1 LVERAHSKKEFMT
14 FDQQPVLITGASQ
27 GIGRSIAIAFA
38 SETSRPLILMA
49 RNFENLSETKKLCEA
64 EGNQRIELI
73 ACDAADANAV
83 ESIELP
89 ADLPEPSLLINNA
102 GSYLYKPLETT
113 TEEEFRHQIDVNLFT
128 AVNVTSRFLPS
139 LKERERGL
147 IINISSVGATR
158 GLAESGAYSAAKHA
172 LLGYTR
178 SLRKELLG
186 TNVGVTALNLGQ
198 THSPSWSGSSVSPI
212 DLIDP
217 KDVAALII
225 AISGL
230 SPRSVV
236 EELLLQ
242 PQHGKVP
249 PM

>member
-1 LVERAHSKKEFMT
+1 MT

-38 SETSRPLILMA
+38 TDTERPLLLMA
-49 RNFENLSETKKLCEA
+49 RNLENLEETKRLCVA
-64 EGNQRIELI
+64 EGASRVELI
-73 ACDAADANAV
+73 ACDATDANAV
-83 ESIELP
+83 QNIALP
-89 ADLPEPSLLINNA
+89 DDLTEPSLIINNA

-113 TEEEFRHQIDVNLFT
+113 TEDEFRKQIDVNLFT
-128 AVNVTSRFLPS
+128 AVNVTSRFLPA
-139 LKERERGL
+139 LKQKERGL
-147 IINISSVGATR
+147 IVNISSVGATR

-198 THSPSWSGSSVSPI
+198 THSPSWAGSSVSPV

-217 KDVAALII
+217 KDVASLIV

>member
-1 LVERAHSKKEFMT
+1 MT

-38 SETSRPLILMA
+38 SETERPLLLMA
-49 RNFENLSETKKLCEA
+49 RSLENLEETKSLCEA
-64 EGNQRIELI
+64 EGAVRVELS
-73 ACDAADANAV
+73 ACDATDAEAV
-83 ESIELP
+83 KSVTLP
-89 ADLPEPSLLINNA
+89 DDLQEPSLIINNA

-113 TEEEFRHQIDVNLFT
+113 TEAEFRKQIDVNLFT
-128 AVNVTSRFLPS
+128 AVNVTSRFLPA
-139 LKERERGL
+139 LKQKERGL
-147 IINISSVGATR
+147 IVNISSVGATR

-186 TNVGVTALNLGQ
+186 TDVGVTALNLGQ
-198 THSPSWSGSSVSPI
+198 THSPSWAGSSVSPV

-217 KDVAALII
+217 KDVASLIV
-225 AISGL
+225 AISRL

>member
-1 LVERAHSKKEFMT
+1 MT

-27 GIGRSIAIAFA
+27 GIGRSIAITFA
-38 SETSRPLILMA
+38 SETDRPLILMA
-49 RNFENLSETKKLCEA
+49 RNLQNLSETKELCEA
-64 EGNQRIELI
+64 EGANRVELI
-73 ACDAADANAV
+73 ACDATDAEAV
-83 ESIELP
+83 KSVTLP
-89 ADLPEPSLLINNA
+89 ADMPEPSLLINNA
-102 GSYLYKPLETT
+102 GSYLYKPLENT
-113 TEEEFRHQIDVNLFT
+113 TEGEFRHQINVNLFT
-128 AVNVTSRFLPS
+128 AVNVTSHFLPS
-139 LKERERGL
+139 LKKMERGL
-147 IINISSVGATR
+147 IVNISSVGATR

-186 TNVGVTALNLGQ
+186 TSVGVTALNLGQ
-198 THSPSWSGSSVSPI
+198 THSPSWAGSSVSPV

-217 KDVAALII
+217 KDVASLIV
-225 AISGL
+225 AISRL

>member
-1 LVERAHSKKEFMT
+1 MT

-27 GIGRSIAIAFA
+27 GIGRSIAITFA
-38 SETSRPLILMA
+38 SETDRPLILMA
-49 RNFENLSETKKLCEA
+49 RNLQNLSETKELCEA
-64 EGNQRIELI
+64 EGANRVELI
-73 ACDAADANAV
+73 ACDATDAEAV
-83 ESIELP
+83 KSVTLP
-89 ADLPEPSLLINNA
+89 ADMPEPSLLINNA

-113 TEEEFRHQIDVNLFT
+113 TEGEFRHQINVNLFT
-128 AVNVTSRFLPS
+128 AVNVTSHFLPS
-139 LKERERGL
+139 LKKMERGL
-147 IINISSVGATR
+147 IVNISSVGATR

-198 THSPSWSGSSVSPI
+198 THSPSWAGSSVSPV

-217 KDVAALII
+217 KDVASLIV
-225 AISGL
+225 AISRL

>member
-1 LVERAHSKKEFMT
+1 MI

-38 SETSRPLILMA
+38 SKTSRPLILMA
-49 RNFENLSETKKLCEA
+49 RNLENLSETKRLCKA
-64 EGNQRIELI
+64 EGDNRAELI
-73 ACDAADANAV
+73 ACDATDAEAV
-83 ESIELP
+83 NRIKLP
-89 ADLPEPSLLINNA
+89 ADMPEPSLLINNA
-102 GSYLYKPLETT
+102 GSYLYKSLEST
-113 TEEEFRHQIDVNLFT
+113 TEQEFRHQIDVNLFT

-139 LKERERGL
+139 LIEKERGL
-147 IINISSVGATR
+147 IVNISSVGATR

-217 KDVAALII
+217 KDVASMIV
-225 AISGL
+225 AISEL
-230 SPRSVV
+230 SARSVV

>member
-1 LVERAHSKKEFMT
+1 MT
-14 FDQQPVLITGASQ
+14 FDQQAVLITGASQ

-38 SETSRPLILMA
+38 SDTQRPLLLMA
-49 RNFENLSETKKLCEA
+49 RNLQNLTETKRLCEV
-64 EGNQRIELI
+64 EGANRVELI
-73 ACDAADANAV
+73 VCDATDAEAV
-83 ESIELP
+83 KSIKLP
-89 ADLPEPSLLINNA
+89 AEMPEPSLLINNA
-102 GSYLYKPLETT
+102 GSYLYKPLSTT
-113 TEEEFRHQIDVNLFT
+113 TEGEFRHQIDVNLFT

-139 LKERERGL
+139 LKQKERGL
-147 IINISSVGATR
+147 IVNISSVGATR

-198 THSPSWSGSSVSPI
+198 THSPSWAGSSVSPV

-217 KDVAALII
+217 KDVATLIV

>member
-1 LVERAHSKKEFMT
+1 MT

-38 SETSRPLILMA
+38 SETDRPLILMA
-49 RNFENLSETKKLCEA
+49 RNLENLAETKRICEA
-64 EGNQRIELI
+64 EGKNRVELV
-73 ACDAADANAV
+73 ACDATDAEAV
-83 ESIELP
+83 KNISLP
-89 ADLPEPSLLINNA
+89 ADLSEPSLIINNA
-102 GSYLYKPLETT
+102 GSYLYKPLEST
-113 TEEEFRHQIDVNLFT
+113 TEDEFRKQIDVNLFT
-128 AVNVTSRFLPS
+128 AVNVTSRFLPV
-139 LKERERGL
+139 LKRKERGL
-147 IINISSVGATR
+147 IVNISSVGATR

-198 THSPSWSGSSVSPI
+198 THSPSWAGSSVSPV

-217 KDVAALII
+217 KDVASLIV
-225 AISGL
+225 AISNL

>member
-1 LVERAHSKKEFMT
+1 MKFEE
-14 FDQQPVLITGASQ
+14 QPVLITGASQ

-38 SETSRPLILMA
+38 SETDRPLILMA
-49 RNFENLSETKKLCEA
+49 RNADNLAETKQLCEA
-64 EGNQRIELI
+64 ESGGRVEFI
-73 ACDAADANAV
+73 ACDATDAKAV
-83 ESIELP
+83 KSIRTP
-89 ADLPEPSLLINNA
+89 ADMPEPSLLINNA
-102 GSYLYKPLETT
+102 GSYLYKPLTT
-113 TEEEFRHQIDVNLFT
+113 TTDDEFRHQIDVNLFT
-128 AVNVTSRFLPS
+128 AVNITNRFLPS
-139 LKERERGL
+139 LKQKQRGL
-147 IINISSVGATR
+147 IVNISSVGATR

-186 TNVGVTALNLGQ
+186 TNIGVTALNLGQ
-198 THSPSWSGSSVSPI
+198 THSPSWAGSSISPV

-217 KDVAALII
+217 KDVASLIV
-225 AISGL
+225 AISRL
-230 SPRSVV
+230 SSRSVV

>member
-1 LVERAHSKKEFMT
+1 MT

-38 SETSRPLILMA
+38 SDTQRPLLLMA
-49 RNFENLSETKKLCEA
+49 RNLENLTETKRLCEA
-64 EGNQRIELI
+64 EGNNRIELF
-73 ACDAADANAV
+73 ACDATDAEALKNV
-83 ESIELP
+83 EIP
-89 ADLPEPSLLINNA
+89 ADVPNPSLLINNA

-113 TEEEFRHQIDVNLFT
+113 TEDEFRHQINVNLFT
-128 AVNVTSRFLPS
+128 AVNVTSRFLPL
-139 LKERERGL
+139 LKKKDRGL
-147 IINISSVGATR
+147 IVNISSVGATR
-158 GLAESGAYSAAKHA
+158 GLADSGAYSAAKHA

-186 TNVGVTALNLGQ
+186 THVGVTALNLGQ
-198 THSPSWSGSSVSPI
+198 THSPSWAGSSVSPV

-217 KDVAALII
+217 KDVAALIV

>member
-1 LVERAHSKKEFMT
+1 MT

-38 SETSRPLILMA
+38 SDTERPLLLMA
-49 RNFENLSETKKLCEA
+49 RNLQNLSETKRLCEA
-64 EGNQRIELI
+64 EGANRVELI
-73 ACDAADANAV
+73 ACDATDAEAV
-83 ESIELP
+83 KGITLP
-89 ADLPEPSLLINNA
+89 DGMPEPSLLINNA
-102 GSYLYKPLETT
+102 GSYLYKSLQST
-113 TEEEFRHQIDVNLFT
+113 TEQEFRHQIDVNLFT

-139 LKERERGL
+139 LKQKERGL
-147 IINISSVGATR
+147 IVNISSVGATR

-186 TNVGVTALNLGQ
+186 TNIGVTALNLGQ
-198 THSPSWSGSSVSPI
+198 THSPSWSGSSISPI

-217 KDVAALII
+217 KDVASMIV

-230 SPRSVV
+230 SARSVV

>member
-1 LVERAHSKKEFMT
+1 MT

-27 GIGRSIAIAFA
+27 GIGRSIAITFA
-38 SETSRPLILMA
+38 SETDRPLILMA
-49 RNFENLSETKKLCEA
+49 RNLQNLSETKELCEA
-64 EGNQRIELI
+64 EGANRVELI
-73 ACDAADANAV
+73 ACDATDAEAV
-83 ESIELP
+83 KSVTLP
-89 ADLPEPSLLINNA
+89 ADMPEPSLLINNA

-113 TEEEFRHQIDVNLFT
+113 TEGEFRHQINVNLFT
-128 AVNVTSRFLPS
+128 AVNVTSHFLPS
-139 LKERERGL
+139 LKKMERGL
-147 IINISSVGATR
+147 IVNISSVGATR

-198 THSPSWSGSSVSPI
+198 THSPSWAGSSVSPV

-217 KDVAALII
+217 KDVASLIV

>member
-1 LVERAHSKKEFMT
+1 MI

-38 SETSRPLILMA
+38 SKTSRPLILMA
-49 RNFENLSETKKLCEA
+49 RNLENLSETKRLCKA
-64 EGNQRIELI
+64 EGDNRAELI
-73 ACDAADANAV
+73 ACDATDAEAV
-83 ESIELP
+83 NRIKLP
-89 ADLPEPSLLINNA
+89 ADMPEPSLLINNA
-102 GSYLYKPLETT
+102 GSYLYKSLEST
-113 TEEEFRHQIDVNLFT
+113 TEQEFRHQIDVNLFT

-139 LKERERGL
+139 LKEKERGL
-147 IINISSVGATR
+147 IVNISSVGATR

-217 KDVAALII
+217 KDVASMIV
-225 AISGL
+225 AISEL
-230 SPRSVV
+230 SARSVV

>member
-1 LVERAHSKKEFMT
+1 MK

-38 SETSRPLILMA
+38 SKTSRPLILMA
-49 RNFENLSETKKLCEA
+49 RNLENLSETKRLCKA
-64 EGNQRIELI
+64 EGDNRAELI
-73 ACDAADANAV
+73 ACDATDAEAV
-83 ESIELP
+83 NRIKLP
-89 ADLPEPSLLINNA
+89 ADMPEPSLLINNA
-102 GSYLYKPLETT
+102 GSYLYKSLETT
-113 TEEEFRHQIDVNLFT
+113 TVQEFRHQIDVNLFT

-139 LKERERGL
+139 LKEKKRGL
-147 IINISSVGATR
+147 IVNISSVGATR

-217 KDVAALII
+217 KDVASMIV
-225 AISGL
+225 AISEL
-230 SPRSVV
+230 SARSVV

>member
-1 LVERAHSKKEFMT
+1 MT

-38 SETSRPLILMA
+38 ADTERPLILMA
-49 RNFENLSETKKLCEA
+49 RNLENLAETKRLCKE
-64 EGNQRIELI
+64 EGGNRVELV
-73 ACDAADANAV
+73 ACDATDAEAV
-83 ESIELP
+83 KNIRLP
-89 ADLPEPSLLINNA
+89 DDLSEPSLLINNA

-113 TEEEFRHQIDVNLFT
+113 TEEEFRHQINVNLFT

-139 LKERERGL
+139 LKEKARGL
-147 IINISSVGATR
+147 IVNISSVGATR

-186 TNVGVTALNLGQ
+186 TNVAVTALNLGQ
-198 THSPSWSGSSVSPI
+198 THSPSWAGSSVSPV

-217 KDVAALII
+217 KDVASII
-225 AISGL
+225 VAISGL
-230 SPRSVV
+230 SSRSVV

>member
-1 LVERAHSKKEFMT
+1 MT

-38 SETSRPLILMA
+38 AETSRPLILMA
-49 RNFENLSETKKLCEA
+49 RNAKNLAETQKLCEA
-64 EGNQRIELI
+64 EGANHIELVV
-73 ACDAADANAV
+73 CDATDAEALKGIKLSA
-83 ESIELP
+83 EM
-89 ADLPEPSLLINNA
+89 PEPALIINNA

-113 TEEEFRHQIDVNLFT
+113 TEQEFRHQINVNLFT
-128 AVNVTSRFLPS
+128 AVNVTSRFLPT
-139 LKERERGL
+139 LKEKKRGL
-147 IINISSVGATR
+147 IVNISSVGATR

-186 TNVGVTALNLGQ
+186 TNIGVTALNLGQ

-217 KDVAALII
+217 KDVASLIV

-230 SPRSVV
+230 SARSVV

>member
-1 LVERAHSKKEFMT
+1 MT

-38 SETSRPLILMA
+38 SDTERPLLLMA
-49 RNFENLSETKKLCEA
+49 RNLQNLSETKRLCEA
-64 EGNQRIELI
+64 EGANRVELI
-73 ACDAADANAV
+73 ACDATDAEAV
-83 ESIELP
+83 KGITLP
-89 ADLPEPSLLINNA
+89 DGMPEPSLLINNA
-102 GSYLYKPLETT
+102 GSYLYKSLQST
-113 TEEEFRHQIDVNLFT
+113 TEQEFRHQIDVNLFT

-139 LKERERGL
+139 LKQKERGL
-147 IINISSVGATR
+147 IVNISSVGATR

-186 TNVGVTALNLGQ
+186 TNIGVTALNLGQ

-217 KDVAALII
+217 KDVASMIVA
-225 AISGL
+225 S
-230 SPRSVV
+230 SVV

>member
-1 LVERAHSKKEFMT
+1 MNEFMT

-38 SETSRPLILMA
+38 SETERPLLLMA
-49 RNFENLSETKKLCEA
+49 RNLENLKETKRLCEA
-64 EGNQRIELI
+64 DGASRVELI
-73 ACDAADANAV
+73 ACDASDAKAV
-83 ESIELP
+83 QSVTLP
-89 ADLPEPSLLINNA
+89 DGLVEPSLIINNA

-113 TEEEFRHQIDVNLFT
+113 TEAEFRKQIDVNLFT
-128 AVNVTSRFLPS
+128 AVNVTSRFLPA
-139 LKERERGL
+139 LKQKERGL
-147 IINISSVGATR
+147 IVNISSVGATR

-198 THSPSWSGSSVSPI
+198 THSPSWAGSSVSPV

-217 KDVAALII
+217 KDVASLIV
-225 AISGL
+225 AISAL

>member
-1 LVERAHSKKEFMT
+1 MT
-14 FDQQPVLITGASQ
+14 FDQQAVLITGASQ

-38 SETSRPLILMA
+38 SDTQRPLLLMA
-49 RNFENLSETKKLCEA
+49 RNLQNLTETKRLCEV
-64 EGNQRIELI
+64 EGANRVELI
-73 ACDAADANAV
+73 VCDATDAEAV
-83 ESIELP
+83 KSIKLP
-89 ADLPEPSLLINNA
+89 ADMPEPSLLINNA
-102 GSYLYKPLETT
+102 GSYLYKPLSTT
-113 TEEEFRHQIDVNLFT
+113 TEGEFRHQIDVNLFT

-139 LKERERGL
+139 LKQKERGL
-147 IINISSVGATR
+147 IVNISSVGATR

-198 THSPSWSGSSVSPI
+198 THSPSWAGSSVSPV

-217 KDVAALII
+217 KDVATLIV

>member
-1 LVERAHSKKEFMT
+1 MT

-38 SETSRPLILMA
+38 SDTERPLLLMA
-49 RNFENLSETKKLCEA
+49 RNLQNLSETKRLCEA
-64 EGNQRIELI
+64 EGANRVELI
-73 ACDAADANAV
+73 ACDATDAEAV
-83 ESIELP
+83 KGITLP
-89 ADLPEPSLLINNA
+89 DGMPEPSLLINNA
-102 GSYLYKPLETT
+102 GSYLYKSLQST
-113 TEEEFRHQIDVNLFT
+113 TEQEFRHQIDVNLFT

-139 LKERERGL
+139 LKQKERGL
-147 IINISSVGATR
+147 IVNISSVGATR

-186 TNVGVTALNLGQ
+186 TNIGVTALNLGQ

-217 KDVAALII
+217 KDVASMIV

-230 SPRSVV
+230 SARSVV

>member
-1 LVERAHSKKEFMT
+1 MT

-38 SETSRPLILMA
+38 SKTSRPLILMA
-49 RNFENLSETKKLCEA
+49 RNLENLSETKRLCET
-64 EGNQRIELI
+64 EGDNRVELI
-73 ACDAADANAV
+73 ACDATDSEAV
-83 ESIELP
+83 NSIKLP
-89 ADLPEPSLLINNA
+89 ANLPEPSLLINNA
-102 GSYLYKPLETT
+102 GSYLYKSLETT
-113 TEEEFRHQIDVNLFT
+113 TVHEFRHQIDVNLFT

-139 LKERERGL
+139 LKEKERGL
-147 IINISSVGATR
+147 IVNISSVGATR

-186 TNVGVTALNLGQ
+186 TNIGVTALNLGQ

-217 KDVAALII
+217 KDVASMIV
-225 AISGL
+225 AISEL
-230 SPRSVV
+230 SARSVV

>member
-1 LVERAHSKKEFMT
+1 MT

-27 GIGRSIAIAFA
+27 GIGRSIAITFA
-38 SETSRPLILMA
+38 SETDRPLILMA
-49 RNFENLSETKKLCEA
+49 RNLQNLSETKELCEA
-64 EGNQRIELI
+64 EGANRVELI
-73 ACDAADANAV
+73 ACDAADAEAV
-83 ESIELP
+83 KSVTLP
-89 ADLPEPSLLINNA
+89 ADMPEPSLLINNA

-113 TEEEFRHQIDVNLFT
+113 TEGEFRHQINVNLFT
-128 AVNVTSRFLPS
+128 AVNVTSHFLPS
-139 LKERERGL
+139 LKKMERGL
-147 IINISSVGATR
+147 IVNISSVGATR

-198 THSPSWSGSSVSPI
+198 THSPSWAGSSVSPV

-217 KDVAALII
+217 KDVASLIV
-225 AISGL
+225 AISRL

>member
-1 LVERAHSKKEFMT
+1 MT
-14 FDQQPVLITGASQ
+14 FDQQAVLITGASQ

-38 SETSRPLILMA
+38 SDTERPLILMA
-49 RNFENLSETKKLCEA
+49 RNLQNLSETKQLCEA
-64 EGNQRIELI
+64 EGANRVELI
-73 ACDAADANAV
+73 ACDATDTEAV
-83 ESIELP
+83 KSITLP
-89 ADLPEPSLLINNA
+89 DDMPEPSLLINNA
-102 GSYLYKPLETT
+102 GSYLYKPLATT
-113 TEEEFRHQIDVNLFT
+113 TEEEFRHQINVNLFT

-139 LKERERGL
+139 LKQKERGL
-147 IINISSVGATR
+147 IVNISSVGATR

-198 THSPSWSGSSVSPI
+198 THSPSWAGSSVSPV

-217 KDVAALII
+217 KDVASLIV
-225 AISGL
+225 AISRL

>member
-1 LVERAHSKKEFMT
+1 M

-38 SETSRPLILMA
+38 SDTERPLLLMA
-49 RNFENLSETKKLCEA
+49 RNIENLIETKKLCEA
-64 EGNQRIELI
+64 ECDNRVELF
-73 ACDAADANAV
+73 ACDATDAEAV
-83 ESIELP
+83 KNVTLP
-89 ADLPEPSLLINNA
+89 DDLPEPSLLINNA

-113 TEEEFRHQIDVNLFT
+113 TEDEFRKQIDVNLFT
-128 AVNVTSRFLPS
+128 AVNVTSRFLPA
-139 LKERERGL
+139 LKQKERGL
-147 IINISSVGATR
+147 IVNISSVGATR

-198 THSPSWSGSSVSPI
+198 THSPSWAGSSVSPV

-217 KDVAALII
+217 KDVASLIV

-230 SPRSVV
+230 SSRSVV

>member
-1 LVERAHSKKEFMT
+1 MI

-27 GIGRSIAIAFA
+27 GIGRSIAITFA
-38 SETSRPLILMA
+38 KETNRPLILMA
-49 RNFENLSETKKLCEA
+49 RNHENLAETKTLCEA
-64 EGNQRIELI
+64 EGSNRVELI
-73 ACDAADANAV
+73 ACDATDAEAV
-83 ESIELP
+83 KNIMLP
-89 ADLPEPSLLINNA
+89 DDLPDPSLLINNA

-113 TEEEFRHQIDVNLFT
+113 TEEEFRHQINVNLFT
-128 AVNVTSRFLPS
+128 AVNITSRFLPS
-139 LKERERGL
+139 LKKMERGL
-147 IINISSVGATR
+147 IVNISSVGATR

-172 LLGYTR
+172 LMGYTR

-186 TNVGVTALNLGQ
+186 TNIGVTALNLGQ
-198 THSPSWSGSSVSPI
+198 THSPSWSGSSVSPV

-217 KDVAALII
+217 KDVANLIV
-225 AISGL
+225 AIFGL
-230 SPRSVV
+230 SSRSVV